1 MDGMNHF
8 NYGTPEPTV
17 KFEPSPAESF
27 MSTPSGEYPSLFSDS
42 PMPSTMNPRDIMTP
56 ESTHGDDFHN
66 DNASQSAND
75 RDCVSQTPEPGQGDK
90 KQTKKRKSWGQ
101 VLPEPKTN
109 LPPR

>member
-1 MDGMNHF
+1 MDSYD
-8 NYGTPEPTV
+8 YGTPEPNV
-17 KFEPSPAESF
+17 KFEPSPTESF
-27 MSTPSGEYPSLFSDS
+27 MSTPGGEYPSLFGNS

-56 ESTHGDDFHN
+56 ESTHHDEDHN
-66 DNASQSAND
+66 DSSSRSGGD
-75 RDCVSQTPEPGQGDK
+75 RDAASSTPEPGTGEK